1 MSDGTL
7 SFVIPV
13 RDPKGVK
20 NWPQI
25 KDILE
30 KTLSSLHATG
40 GAVFVAASRGSDLP
54 QLHGAHL
61 VELDLPYSELPPPHT
76 EQRYDAIRMDK
87 GARIMHALV
96 RYRPKGHVMVVDYD
110 DLVHREITDLPRN
123 NPDTPGWILNA
134 GYVFDSSGTCYHINR
149 GFNKICG
156 TSVIVRSDLLAIP
169 QKVEDIDYQW
179 AATMLGSHRFIQE
192 YFAKSSDTKFI
203 EVNRPLSA
211 YRIGYGD
218 NVSGMDTVKSAY
230 FDSEILLTPKK
241 FLKNLLR
248 LRPACVL
255 RNFT

>member
-1 MSDGTL
+1 MSDGSL
-7 SFVIPV
+7 VFVVPV

-20 NWPQI
+20 NWAQI

-61 VELDLPYSELPPPHT
+61 VEMDLPYVELPPLQT
-76 EQRYDAIRMDK
+76 EQRYDAIRLDK

-96 RYRPKGHVMVVDYD
+96 KCQPKGHVMVVDYD
-110 DLVHREITDLPRN
+110 DLIHRKITDLLRK
-123 NPDTPGWILNA
+123 NPDAPGWILNA
-134 GYVFDSSGTCYHINR
+134 GYVFDSSGICYLINR
-149 GFNKICG
+149 GFNKVCG

-169 QKVEDIDYQW
+169 KKVEDIDFQW
-179 AATMLGSHRFIQE
+179 AARMLGSHRFIQDH
-192 YFAKSSDTKFI
+192 FANNPETRFT

-218 NVSGMDTVKSAY
+218 NVSGMDTVKSTY
-230 FDSEILLTPKK
+230 FNSGILLKPKK
-241 FLKNLLR
+241 LFKNLLR
-248 LRPACVL
+248 IRPACVL
-255 RNFT
+255 RNFS